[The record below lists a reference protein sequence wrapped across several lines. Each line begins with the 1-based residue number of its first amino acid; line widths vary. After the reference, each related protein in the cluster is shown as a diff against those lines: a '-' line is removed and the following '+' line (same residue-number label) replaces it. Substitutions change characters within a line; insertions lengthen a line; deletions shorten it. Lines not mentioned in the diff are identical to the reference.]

1 MQMHRSR
8 RAAMLALIIS
18 LLVHGVIL
26 FLLTNN
32 LDIITFIKEE
42 ILLEK
47 LHKRRERW
55 AATKARAS
63 QFGAPVIFVNEP
75 NITPQTTSEENKNE
89 EHQTQEQPS
98 QKIEIETK
106 KINPEPTSVTKHTTP
121 QELPKQ
127 QKTDPKKLQKK
138 LAQKIQLSHKLKQ
151 IKQARKTQ
159 PRQPIKEKTLTL
171 AQLTQGFL
179 DHLKNEGRHNVEM
192 RGKKGMPTAEQ
203 LKHERYIEKLSWC
216 LQNSFKINREKCPT
230 LNPIQTDVEVLLEL
244 NNNGSIK
251 NVRVVKSSGSR
262 MLDQFTLF
270 IFRDASTSFPPVP
283 HYLPHNPYHIVY
295 MIEIDT
301 MMNRNFGIYR

>member
-159 PRQPIKEKTLTL
+159 PRQPIKEKTLKIT
-171 AQLTQGFL
+171 QLTQGIL
-179 DHLKNEGRHNVEM
+179 DYIKKKCRHN
-192 RGKKGMPTAEQ
+192 
-203 LKHERYIEKLSWC
+203 
-216 LQNSFKINREKCPT
+216 
-230 LNPIQTDVEVLLEL
+230 
-244 NNNGSIK
+244 
-251 NVRVVKSSGSR
+251 
-262 MLDQFTLF
+262 
-270 IFRDASTSFPPVP
+270 
-283 HYLPHNPYHIVY
+283 
-295 MIEIDT
+295 
-301 MMNRNFGIYR
+301 

>member
-1 MQMHRSR
+1 METHQSR
-8 RAAMLALIIS
+8 RATILALIIS
-18 LLVHGVIL
+18 LLVHGIIL

-32 LDIITFIKEE
+32 LDIITFIKDE

-63 QFGAPVIFVNEP
+63 QFGAPVIFVDEP
-75 NITPQTTSEENKNE
+75 NITPQTASEENKSE
-89 EHQTQEQPS
+89 ENKTQEQS
-98 QKIEIETK
+98 LQEIETEK
-106 KINPEPTSVTKHTTP
+106 TDPEPTTVAKHIAP
-121 QELPKQ
+121 QESPKQ
-127 QKTDPKKLQKK
+127 QKTDLKKLQKK
-138 LAQKIQLSHKLKQ
+138 LAKKMQLSHKLKQ

-159 PRQPIKEKTLTL
+159 PRQPTKEKKLTL

-192 RGKKGMPTAEQ
+192 RGKRGMPTAEQ

-216 LQNSFKINREKCPT
+216 LQNSFKINREKCPASKA
-230 LNPIQTDVEVLLEL
+230 IQTNAEVLLEL

-251 NVRVVKSSGSR
+251 NLRMIKSSGNR

-295 MIEIDT
+295 IIEIDT
-301 MMNRNFGIYR
+301 IMNRSFGIYR